1 MSGAVQSVVT
11 VAGRAGVAVLALA
24 LVLHGSTKCPSVH
37 KVAASAPASARE
49 LTDDDFAR
57 GFVVCRVGMGE
68 AHDFSPPPNAVAVA
82 DWRAFGAA
90 EDWVYLDL
98 ASRGWSY
105 RVGAN
110 RATRLR
116 VHSSGRVEPLV
127 SGGGAALVPV
137 CATLGIVPEAN
148 WGLLPESDRPSG
160 VRYALTPSNT
170 LQLTW
175 RNALVGRRADAPAT
189 FQCEL
194 WPDGRA
200 DFRYDLSRIPVGTAD
215 GLRASVS
222 LGGES
227 WSAAVPRDG
236 ALSLCPIDPVDR
248 DSPDRDG
255 LPAVDEVLAY
265 GTDPGCDD
273 TDLDGLRNPDE
284 LAAGTDPRTPNTD
297 GDGLSDGEEVA
308 LGTDPLAADGD
319 GDGLSDFDEVCVH
332 GTDPLRVDTDGDG
345 LPDAEESARGTS
357 HLAADTD
364 GDGLDD
370 AREFLVGTDPLVA
383 DTDGDGAPDG
393 WELENGSDPRRADT
407 DGDGVDDGEVAGCF
421 RVRYGEAESWASDA
435 TVAVA
440 GMGASTVDSVVTLLG
455 KPDKTSYLGIAFDV
469 GETGDDAD
477 LIQNGNITQHKDY
490 PNGGLV
496 KKGAGTLLL
505 NGKITYTT
513 APTKLV
519 EGELRLGAS
528 GVMTAAQNL
537 EVSGGTVSLTDGTV
551 NAMGDVTFAADSK
564 IAFGKGAKLDFRSL
578 TLAEGVKL
586 AVVSDDRFG
595 GFSVVRRLTGEELAR
610 LMVNGCRAF
619 QSATGKIREKRG
631 SVIYLR

>member
-11 VAGRAGVAVLALA
+11 VAGRAGVAALALA
-24 LVLHGSTKCPSVH
+24 LVLHGSTKRPPVH
-37 KVAASAPASARE
+37 KVAAPAPAAARE

-148 WGLLPESDRPSG
+148 WGRLPESARPSG
-160 VRYALTPSNT
+160 VWYALTPSNT

-236 ALSLCPIDPVDR
+236 ALSLRPIDPVDR

-255 LPAVDEVLAY
+255 DGLPAVDEVLAH

-273 TDLDGLRNPDE
+273 TDLDGLLDPDE
-284 LAAGTDPRTPNTD
+284 LAAGTDPRTPDTD

-319 GDGLSDFDEVCVH
+319 GDGLSDFGEVCVH

-345 LPDAEESARGTS
+345 LPDAEEIARGTS
-357 HLAADTD
+357 PLAADTD
-364 GDGLDD
+364 GDG
-370 AREFLVGTDPLVA
+370 V
-383 DTDGDGAPDG
+383 
-393 WELENGSDPRRADT
+393 S
-407 DGDGVDDGEVAGCF
+407 DGEEVG
-421 RVRYGEAESWASDA
+421 WASDPA
-435 TVAVA
+435 DASDGGRPASCVPVAFHFGDPSGSDSEKYRLVVRPTRGPEGESPDA
-440 GMGASTVDSVVTLLG
+440 GYSARLSRWYERRGENNSDKNRHYCFRIRTRRDAEGRIVSGLYG
-455 KPDKTSYLGIAFDV
+455 KVYGDFRINDLSGIAF
-469 GETGDDAD
+469 TYY
-477 LIQNGNITQHKDY
+477 LNPT
-490 PNGGLV
+490 PND
-496 KKGAGTLLL
+496 
-505 NGKITYTT
+505 
-513 APTKLV
+513 
-519 EGELRLGAS
+519 R
-528 GVMTAAQNL
+528 NL
-537 EVSGGTVSLTDGTV
+537 EFDRKTNFNLTDGREPK
-551 NAMGDVTFAADSK
+551 D
-564 IAFGKGAKLDFRSL
+564 IAP
-578 TLAEGVKL
+578 
-586 AVVSDDRFG
+586 
-595 GFSVVRRLTGEELAR
+595 
-610 LMVNGCRAF
+610 
-619 QSATGKIREKRG
+619 
-631 SVIYLR
+631 

>member
-11 VAGRAGVAVLALA
+11 VAGRAGVAALALA
-24 LVLHGSTKCPSVH
+24 LVLHGSTKRPPVH

-148 WGLLPESDRPSG
+148 WGLLPESARPSG

-236 ALSLCPIDPVDR
+236 ALSLRPIDPVDC
-248 DSPDRDG
+248 DSPDRDGDG

-265 GTDPGCDD
+265 GTDPGCAD
-273 TDLDGLRNPDE
+273 TDLDGLLDPDE
-284 LAAGTDPRTPNTD
+284 LAAGTDPRTP
-297 GDGLSDGEEVA
+297 
-308 LGTDPLAADGD
+308 
-319 GDGLSDFDEVCVH
+319 
-332 GTDPLRVDTDGDG
+332 
-345 LPDAEESARGTS
+345 
-357 HLAADTD
+357 
-364 GDGLDD
+364 
-370 AREFLVGTDPLVA
+370 
-383 DTDGDGAPDG
+383 
-393 WELENGSDPRRADT
+393 DT
-407 DGDGVDDGEVAGCF
+407 DGDGVDDGEEAGCF

-595 GFSVVRRLTGEELAR
+595 GFSVARRLTGEELAR
-610 LMVNGCRAF
+610 LTVNGCRAF

>member
-1 MSGAVQSVVT
+1 M
-11 VAGRAGVAVLALA
+11 
-24 LVLHGSTKCPSVH
+24 
-37 KVAASAPASARE
+37 
-49 LTDDDFAR
+49 
-57 GFVVCRVGMGE
+57 
-68 AHDFSPPPNAVAVA
+68 
-82 DWRAFGAA
+82 
-90 EDWVYLDL
+90 
-98 ASRGWSY
+98 
-105 RVGAN
+105 
-110 RATRLR
+110 
-116 VHSSGRVEPLV
+116 
-127 SGGGAALVPV
+127 
-137 CATLGIVPEAN
+137 
-148 WGLLPESDRPSG
+148 
-160 VRYALTPSNT
+160 
-170 LQLTW
+170 
-175 RNALVGRRADAPAT
+175 
-189 FQCEL
+189 
-194 WPDGRA
+194 
-200 DFRYDLSRIPVGTAD
+200 
-215 GLRASVS
+215 
-222 LGGES
+222 
-227 WSAAVPRDG
+227 
-236 ALSLCPIDPVDR
+236 
-248 DSPDRDG
+248 
-255 LPAVDEVLAY
+255 
-265 GTDPGCDD
+265 
-273 TDLDGLRNPDE
+273 
-284 LAAGTDPRTPNTD
+284 
-297 GDGLSDGEEVA
+297 
-308 LGTDPLAADGD
+308 
-319 GDGLSDFDEVCVH
+319 
-332 GTDPLRVDTDGDG
+332 DTDGDG

-407 DGDGVDDGEVAGCF
+407 DGDGVDDGEEAGCF

-477 LIQNGNITQHKDY
+477 LIQNGNIMQHKDY